1 MELREKMRPYV
12 KTLMQDA
19 HEKGTPIMR
28 PLFYDFPEDK
38 KAWEIEDQYMFGSKV
53 LVCPVLYEGVRE
65 RKVYLP
71 EGKWKNINDNRLYE
85 GGAEYVCDAPYES
98 IPVFVKAGELEEIF

>member
-1 MELREKMRPYV
+1 M
-12 KTLMQDA
+12 
-19 HEKGTPIMR
+19 
-28 PLFYDFPEDK
+28 
-38 KAWEIEDQYMFGSKV
+38 
-53 LVCPVLYEGVRE
+53 YEGVRE

>member
-1 MELREKMRPYV
+1 
-12 KTLMQDA
+12 
-19 HEKGTPIMR
+19 
-28 PLFYDFPEDK
+28 
-38 KAWEIEDQYMFGSKV
+38 MFASKV
-53 LVCPVLYEGVRE
+53 LVSPVLYEGVRE